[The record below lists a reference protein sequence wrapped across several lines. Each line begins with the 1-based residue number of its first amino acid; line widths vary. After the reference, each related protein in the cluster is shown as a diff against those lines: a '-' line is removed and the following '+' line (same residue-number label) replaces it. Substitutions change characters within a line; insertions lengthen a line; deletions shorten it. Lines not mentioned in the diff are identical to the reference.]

1 LEDYLVVS
9 FIRFYCITKFGF
21 TFSLE
26 VGRLRLLLVP
36 AVERAR
42 VDWAPFK
49 VDVMARL
56 EE

>member
-1 LEDYLVVS
+1 MAAVS
-9 FIRFYCITKFGF
+9 VMRFYCNTKFGF

-26 VGRLRLLLVP
+26 VGRVRLLLAP

-42 VDWAPFK
+42 VEWAPFK
-49 VDVMARL
+49 VEVRARL